1 MADRLQDFLS
11 LTGRRPSAFPPV
23 PPPLWECVRGEL
35 TPELQ
40 RTQQQQQQQQQRG
53 SFRFFA
59 GACSCH
65 EELCRVQQQLG
76 RRLGPSRDAAAGAAG
91 AAAADQRL
99 SAASAPYGEEA
110 GGPPGSRSAAAVA
123 AEVSRLLQSVRQQ
136 QQRARDLEGLAE
148 DLNDFHALQ
157 LLRQQQQQQQQ
168 VGETDGRDTRAHRH
182 AILRFLYSEMQEVT
196 GELQR
201 LEVAALKQQMECS
214 RYFSAV
220 AAGVGPGGSK
230 EGALS
235 GGPAPPMTVGAAATE
250 AAAAA
255 EAAMR
260 QQQQQLL
267 QAGGKGKK
275 HVAAAAAVALEE
287 ASEPQEQQQQQ
298 QQDPDSLLLLED
310 ERQLLTT
317 LNVDSVDTVVTIQR
331 KLQEIVQAMNVFAFK
346 VAEQAEVCFE
356 IGSLAEAALSNVHGA
371 EKELS
376 TALNRHSKFKG
387 YLVYAFLAMGFIV
400 LFLDFCKSSR
410 PYLL

>member
-23 PPPLWECVRGEL
+23 PPPLWDCIREEL
-35 TPELQ
+35 SPELQ
-40 RTQQQQQQQQQRG
+40 RTQQQQQHHQQQQREG
-53 SFRFFA
+53 FRFLA

-76 RRLGPSRDAAAGAAG
+76 RRLGPTKDAAATAAK
-91 AAAADQRL
+91 AAAA
-99 SAASAPYGEEA
+99 AAAANGEEG
-110 GGPPGSRSAAAVA
+110 GGPAGSRSAAAVA

-148 DLNDFHALQ
+148 ELSDFHALQ
-157 LLRQQQQQQQQ
+157 LLRQQQQQQQI
-168 VGETDGRDTRAHRH
+168 DGRDTRAHRH
-182 AILRFLYSEMQEVT
+182 AVLRFLYSEMQEVT

-201 LEVAALKQQMECS
+201 LEVAALKQQMESS

-220 AAGVGPGGSK
+220 AAGVG
-230 EGALS
+230 S
-235 GGPAPPMTVGAAATE
+235 GGMGVGPPSMIVGAAATE

-260 QQQQQLL
+260 QQQQQQLL
-267 QAGGKGKK
+267 LAGGKGRKYMTADAS
-275 HVAAAAAVALEE
+275 AAAAAAEE
-287 ASEPQEQQQQQ
+287 HQEQQEQQQQ
-298 QQDPDSLLLLED
+298 QQDPDRLLLLED

-317 LNVDSVDTVVTIQR
+317 LNADSVDTVVTIQR

-356 IGSLAEAALSNVHGA
+356 IGSLADAALSNVQGA

-376 TALNRHSKFKG
+376 TAVNRHSKFKG